1 LLVILFGQLPVALQP
16 ARFDLGQSIGYT
28 AGDKKSIM
36 ETTAPVK
43 ITAKSSSTHWDL
55 IRAILAQSG
64 TDFRS
69 CFHCQ
74 SCGGGCP
81 VSHAMTYRP
90 NGIIRLIQLGLVR
103 EALQSSDIWL
113 CIGCNTCSMVC
124 PQAIDIAALMDVMR
138 HMAIE
143 EGVTL
148 AEPDILAF
156 HKEVVNSIHK
166 YGRTHKLEIMLRY
179 KIRQLDMFSDFDVGL
194 KMLAKRK
201 LDLRPSKIS
210 DRKVMNRI
218 FEACKVPPNGNG
230 R

>member
-1 LLVILFGQLPVALQP
+1 M
-16 ARFDLGQSIGYT
+16 DT
-28 AGDKKSIM
+28 A
-36 ETTAPVK
+36 APIR

-55 IRAILAQSG
+55 IQTILAQSG
-64 TDFRS
+64 TDFRR

-103 EALQSSDIWL
+103 EALLSSDIWL
-113 CIGCNTCSMVC
+113 CIGCNTCSMAC

-138 HMAIE
+138 HMALE
-143 EGVTL
+143 EGVTI

-156 HKEVVNSIHK
+156 HQEVVNSIHK

-179 KIRQLDMFSDFDVGL
+179 KLRQLDMFSDFDVGL

-201 LDLRPSKIS
+201 LDLRPSKIG

-218 FEACKVPPNGNG
+218 FEACRVPPNGSG